1 MNEQE
6 LNYNKEEINEILQK
20 DEIYE
25 KDNIKIKKCTN
36 IENQNYDHLLL
47 TKYNDIYIGC
57 ISKDTFKREEYGLN
71 KYKIQENQKTTPF
84 FLGHWKNNQ
93 KDGIGFLKINDDILY
108 FGEFKNNQIEGKGAL
123 YYRNLKHIYYG
134 YLKNGEFDNGLL
146 INEDKK
152 IIYEGKFL
160 NMQKND
166 EYGFIHELKNH
177 KLFIGKFEN
186 NKPEKGFRILYE
198 ETEDSENNFELNL
211 NKFYFFDNNNIE
223 KKYKSNIEYNTEFQ
237 DKILNVITPYIIKNI
252 GIKENYEEIKN
263 LIINFENKINQDKYT
278 QIEGRYN
285 PGKTKEQI
293 QGKCEYFFNILIDH
307 FEYFK
312 NEKERENN
320 IEEIKLLFKE

>member
-6 LNYNKEEINEILQK
+6 LNYNKEEINDILQK

-47 TKYNDIYIGC
+47 TRYNDIYI
-57 ISKDTFKREEYGLN
+57 
-71 KYKIQENQKTTPF
+71 
-84 FLGHWKNNQ
+84 GHWKNNQ

-166 EYGFIHELKNH
+166 EYGFIHELENH
-177 KLFIGKFEN
+177 KLFI
-186 NKPEKGFRILYE
+186 
-198 ETEDSENNFELNL
+198 
-211 NKFYFFDNNNIE
+211 
-223 KKYKSNIEYNTEFQ
+223 
-237 DKILNVITPYIIKNI
+237 
-252 GIKENYEEIKN
+252 EIN
-263 LIINFENKINQDKYT
+263 HIINYLEHQENHT
-278 QIEGRYN
+278 
-285 PGKTKEQI
+285 
-293 QGKCEYFFNILIDH
+293 
-307 FEYFK
+307 
-312 NEKERENN
+312 
-320 IEEIKLLFKE
+320 

>member
-1 MNEQE
+1 MKEQE
-6 LNYNKEEINEILQK
+6 LNYNKEEINDILVK
-20 DEIYE
+20 DEVYE
-25 KDNIKIKKCTN
+25 KDNIKVKKCTN

-47 TKYNDIYIGC
+47 TRYNDIYIGC

-71 KYKIQENQKTTPF
+71 KYPIQENQKTTPF
-84 FLGHWKNNQ
+84 FLGHWKNNK

-108 FGEFKNNQIEGKGAL
+108 FGEFNNNQIEGRGVL
-123 YYRNLKHIYYG
+123 YYRNLKYIFYG
-134 YLKNGEFDNGLL
+134 YLKNGEYDNGIL

-166 EYGFIHELKNH
+166 EYGFIHEFDNH
-177 KLFIGKFEN
+177 KLFIGKIEN
-186 NKPEKGFRILYE
+186 DKPEKGFRISYE
-198 ETEDSENNFELNL
+198 EKEDSEGNLELNL
-211 NKFYFFDNNNIE
+211 NKFYFFDDKNIE
-223 KKYKSNIEYNTEFQ
+223 KKFKSNIEYKTDFQ
-237 DKILNVITPYIIKNI
+237 NKLLDIITPYITKNYEI
-252 GIKENYEEIKN
+252 IDNYEEIKKLIEN
-263 LIINFENKINQDKYT
+263 LEKKINEDKYT
-278 QIEGRYN
+278 KIEGRYN

-293 QGKCEYFFNILIDH
+293 QGKCEYFFNQTIIH